1 MCRAPGAH
9 VMTYNEAPLT
19 QHMEAL
25 PRVPPTTKVQDNLL
39 AVLLHAISVT
49 GLQATLLTVP
59 GASRVA

>member
-1 MCRAPGAH
+1 
-9 VMTYNEAPLT
+9 MTYNEAPLT